1 MRLPPWQAAD
11 ELARADTD
19 HAVAMLRT
27 LDPAGWPAVIGEL
40 QPGDQRR
47 LLRELTEPEL
57 TAAVAGLQPDELARL
72 VGSASPRFGARVMAV
87 LSDEVAAQTQ
97 LVLDQDVGSVG
108 RDMTPRML
116 RVPRE
121 ASVAQALAL
130 LRRDNA
136 TLDPLN
142 TFPVV
147 DRDGLLVGVVPLLD
161 LVLAEPGSPVDA
173 LVDRDW
179 PRVRVDVPAEAAAR
193 LLQDANVPALPVVDG
208 RGRVLGLLTADD
220 AMERLEQATS
230 EDIARQSGVEPIDGN
245 YLAAG
250 VRSIVRA
257 RVPWLLL
264 LLVAA
269 VLTVNVM
276 AVFEDALQ
284 EVVELALFIP
294 LLVGTGGN
302 AGAQAATS
310 TVRALALGDVRPTD
324 ALQVAWREC
333 RVGLL
338 AGCVLAVCAFVIAWL
353 FVQRDVAIAVGA
365 SVVGIAVFACVVG
378 ALVPLGAKRLG
389 IDPAVVCAPLVT
401 TVVDATGLLIYF
413 GVATLIVL

>member
-1 MRLPPWQAAD
+1 
-11 ELARADTD
+11 
-19 HAVAMLRT
+19 
-27 LDPAGWPAVIGEL
+27 
-40 QPGDQRR
+40 
-47 LLRELTEPEL
+47 
-57 TAAVAGLQPDELARL
+57 
-72 VGSASPRFGARVMAV
+72 
-87 LSDEVAAQTQ
+87 
-97 LVLDQDVGSVG
+97 
-108 RDMTPRML
+108 
-116 RVPRE
+116 
-121 ASVAQALAL
+121 
-130 LRRDNA
+130 
-136 TLDPLN
+136 
-142 TFPVV
+142 
-147 DRDGLLVGVVPLLD
+147 
-161 LVLAEPGSPVDA
+161 
-173 LVDRDW
+173 
-179 PRVRVDVPAEAAAR
+179 
-193 LLQDANVPALPVVDG
+193 
-208 RGRVLGLLTADD
+208 
-220 AMERLEQATS
+220 
-230 EDIARQSGVEPIDGN
+230 
-245 YLAAG
+245 
-250 VRSIVRA
+250 
-257 RVPWLLL
+257 VPWLLL